1 MIEEIR
7 NIKRTKKDLRKFGLV
22 VGLFFIIIAAVLFWK
37 GNQSFTYFF
46 IIGLT
51 LIIGGAAIPVI
62 LTPLYLV
69 WMTFAV
75 IMGWIMTR
83 VILSILFYLIIMPI
97 GLIPRMFGKQ
107 FLELKWDRT
116 QDTYWNY
123 RSMEQLKKDQYEKQ
137 F

>member
-75 IMGWIMTR
+75 IMGWIMTTSSHP
-83 VILSILFYLIIMPI
+83 VP
-97 GLIPRMFGKQ
+97 
-107 FLELKWDRT
+107 FLTGSSTLVWRG
-116 QDTYWNY
+116 
-123 RSMEQLKKDQYEKQ
+123 
-137 F
+137 